1 MRDFLMNKTIK
12 QLKLQ
17 ATKWYI
23 NDYLTK
29 NPDCKKSMDDII
41 TAKFAQLIVSEC
53 SMIYECID
61 NGNDWAGTTDYQKA
75 IYKVFNGK

>member
-1 MRDFLMNKTIK
+1 MNKRIK
-12 QLKLQ
+12 DIHVK

-29 NPDCKKSMDDII
+29 NPDCKKSMNDMI
-41 TAKFAQLIVSEC
+41 TEKFAQLIVSEC

-61 NGNDWAGTTDYQKA
+61 NGNDYAGTTDYQKA
-75 IYKVFNGK
+75 IYKTFHGK